1 MTDKWIQ
8 KATRK
13 NKGAFTK
20 KAENA
25 GMSTEDYARKVTRK
39 GSKASTKT
47 KREDN
52 LSKTLA
58 KLRKKKK

>member
-1 MTDKWIQ
+1 MDPKRRPGR
-8 KATRK
+8 TREHLR
-13 NKGAFTK
+13 K